1 MLNTL
6 LSLLLCGV
14 LSAPKAEERNVDAV
28 EIFYCDFTEAGN
40 WDINYDGW
48 PDKWK
53 RQQGPHLPHYV
64 KVAMEDDE
72 TAIAGRCLSVKLNGG
87 GAEVNSP
94 AVAISDKFSYVA
106 EAQLR
111 GEKLE
116 SSRARLRIDFC
127 DEQRRVLESAVSPWF
142 SNTEGWQKINI
153 GPVDVTHPDVR
164 LSIITLVVEQGKDI
178 DLHGK
183 FSVCD
188 IWLAR
193 LPRMSVKTNSPFN
206 VYDDPKKVM
215 VTCELSGI
223 REQDPDIRF
232 RLLDASS
239 QELDDNTVQ
248 LQGKLITEKLSKAS
262 DIINIDRNVQRP
274 AGYAGSTNWPPPIKD
289 YGYYRIE
296 VSMHTA
302 RKTLER
308 QEISIAVVPPIQTA
322 SRGEFGWSLAGDEIP
337 LDFEQ
342 LQMLLPRTGVSWVKL
357 PVWYGITETERG
369 DQLVHFTEQLAAKD
383 IDVVGVLDR
392 PPADLDFGKEIPLD
406 ASIADLLSN
415 VDSSVWLPSLDEVLT
430 RLSLR
435 VRWWQLGIDNDTS
448 YAHFPNCEKEIR
460 QLRDKLFRF
469 GQDVSLGIGWPWL
482 EMPPSLG
489 RPTWDFEQMSVEP
502 QLTGTEL
509 ASYLRLPA
517 REGITRWTSVQPLPR
532 EDYDLETR
540 TQDLVQQM
548 ISAKING
555 AGAIFAANPFDD
567 ENGLMTEVGSP
578 GDLLLP
584 WRTTASLL
592 SGTVFLGSI
601 PLPGGSENR
610 LFQSPDGTV
619 VMVLWNQVPRQEVM
633 YLGDHVKI
641 VDVFGRAET
650 PVLQDR
656 RHLVE
661 VTQLPKFITGM
672 NGSVARMGMGAKLAN
687 TDIPSVFELAHA
699 NSIEIENTFQQ
710 GIGGTIK
717 IVGPEGWQ
725 MVPDKI
731 DFKLAIGEKVKRP
744 FQIFLPFDA
753 TCGST
758 PLRIDFD
765 VIAERPYRFSVYRD
779 VNVGD
784 KEIELEVNTR
794 LQEDGTLIVEQRM
807 INRGDTPVD
816 FKCLLNASSVG
827 RRQQRMQV
835 FQLTNSWD
843 TKTYNYV
850 DGEEL
855 LGEELY
861 LKVEEQGG
869 QRRVLNYRFMV
880 DQ

>member
-1 MLNTL
+1 MFNTL
-6 LSLLLCGV
+6 IGLLTCAV
-14 LSAPKAEERNVDAV
+14 LAAPTSEERNVDAV
-28 EIFYCDFTEAGN
+28 MIFYCDFGAD
-40 WDINYDGW
+40 WDVNFDGW

-53 RQQGPHLPHYV
+53 RQEGPDLPHYV
-64 KVAMEDDE
+64 KVAIEEDE
-72 TAIAGRCLSVKLNGG
+72 SAIAGRCLSVKLNGG
-87 GAEVNSP
+87 GAIVNSP
-94 AVAISDKFSYVA
+94 TVAISDKFSYVA
-106 EAQLR
+106 EARLR
-111 GEKLE
+111 GERVK

-127 DEQRRVLESAVSPWF
+127 DEQRQVVQSSVSAWYT
-142 SNTEGWQKINI
+142 NTEGWAKICI
-153 GPVDVTHPDVR
+153 GPVDIGHPNVR
-164 LSIITLVVEQGKDI
+164 LAIITMEVQQVDGV
-178 DLHGK
+178 DLKGR
-183 FSVCD
+183 FSMCD

-193 LPRMSVKTNSPFN
+193 LPRMTVKTNSPFN
-206 VYDDPKKVM
+206 VYDDPKKVV

-223 REQDPDIRF
+223 REQDPNIRF

-239 QELDDNTVQ
+239 QELDDNTMQ
-248 LQGKLITEKLSKAS
+248 LQGKLITERLSKAS
-262 DIINIDRNVQRP
+262 DIINIDRNTHRP
-274 AGYAGSTNWPPPIKD
+274 AGYAGSTHWPPPIKD

-302 RKTLER
+302 KKTLEK
-308 QEISIAVVPPIQTA
+308 QEISIAVVPKIPIEKVT
-322 SRGEFGWSLAGDEIP
+322 RGEFGWSLAGDNIP
-337 LDFEQ
+337 LNFDQ

-357 PVWYGITETERG
+357 PVWYGPSETERG
-369 DQLVHFTEQLAAKD
+369 DQLVQFTELLAAKD

-392 PPADLDFGKEIPLD
+392 PPADLEFDKEIPLD
-406 ASIADLLSN
+406 ASIADVLSN
-415 VDSSVWLPSLDEVLT
+415 LDSSVWLPSLDEVLT

-435 VRWWQLGIDNDTS
+435 VRWWQLGIDTDTS
-448 YAHFPNCEKEIR
+448 YAHFPNGEKEIR

-482 EMPPSLG
+482 EMAPTLDS
-489 RPTWDFEQMSVEP
+489 PTWDFEQMSTDP
-502 QLTGTEL
+502 QLTGNEL
-509 ASYLRLPA
+509 ASYLQLPR
-517 REGITRWTSVQPLPR
+517 REGVTRWVLVKPLNR
-532 EDYDLETR
+532 KDYDLETR

-567 ENGLMTEVGSP
+567 DNGLMTDVGSP

-601 PLPGGSENR
+601 QLPGGSENR
-610 LFQSPDGTV
+610 LFQAQDGNV
-619 VMVLWNQVPRQEVM
+619 VMVLWNQVPRQEVA
-633 YLGDHVKI
+633 YLGDEVKI
-641 VDVFGRAET
+641 IDVWGRSEI
-650 PVLQDR
+650 PVLKDR
-656 RHLVE
+656 RHLIE
-661 VTQLPKFITGM
+661 VTQLPKFITGL
-672 NGSVARMGMGAKLAN
+672 NGSVARMGMGAKLAS

-710 GIGGTIK
+710 GIGGTVK

-725 MVPDKI
+725 IIPDKI
-731 DFKLAIGEKVKRP
+731 DFKLAVGEKVRRP
-744 FQIFLPFDA
+744 FQIYLPFDA
-753 TCGST
+753 TSGST
-758 PLRIDFD
+758 PLRVDFD

-794 LQEDGTLIVEQRM
+794 LEEDGTLIVEQRM

-816 FKCLLNASSVG
+816 FKCLLNAVG
-827 RRQQRMQV
+827 ERQQRMQV

-843 TKTYNYV
+843 TKTYTYA

-869 QRRVLNYRFMV
+869 QRRVLNYRFTV